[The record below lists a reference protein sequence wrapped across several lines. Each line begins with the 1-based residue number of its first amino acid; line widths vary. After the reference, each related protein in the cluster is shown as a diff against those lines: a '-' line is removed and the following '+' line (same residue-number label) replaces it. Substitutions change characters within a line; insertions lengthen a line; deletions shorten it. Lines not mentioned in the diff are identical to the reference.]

1 MTVTPAP
8 GPATGARPG
17 AHGGPTPGPE
27 TAYLAHAATTP
38 LSPAAR
44 DAFVDELTRTGNP
57 SSLHAAGR
65 AARRTVEEARES
77 VAAALG
83 ARPSEVVF
91 TAGGTE
97 ADNLAVKGL
106 FWGRRTTDPRRRRIV
121 VSAVEHHAVLDPA
134 FWMAEHA
141 GAEIV
146 LLPVDAEGRV
156 DLAAL
161 RTEITEH
168 ADEIA
173 LISVMWANNEVGTLQ
188 PVPEVVQLARP
199 HGIPVHSDAVQA
211 VGQVPV
217 DFAASGLDAMTV
229 SGHKLG
235 GPVGVGALV
244 ARRDA
249 PLTPVLHGGGQERGV
264 RSGTLDAPAIRAFGV
279 AVTEAV
285 AHRAERAAHLAA
297 LRDELVAGVRERVP
311 DADLSGPEP
320 GAHDDVVRLPGNAHF
335 TFPGAEGDS
344 LLYLLDSAGVQASTG
359 SACQAGVP
367 QPSHVLLAMGVP
379 EADARGALRFSLGV
393 TSTRDDVAR
402 LLDALPRAVERAR
415 AAGLA
420 SSPARTRVTSR
431 TGGAA

>member
-1 MTVTPAP
+1 MTHPSGPVPA
-8 GPATGARPG
+8 AA
-17 AHGGPTPGPE
+17 
-27 TAYLAHAATTP
+27 AYLDHAATTP
-38 LSPAAR
+38 LSAAAR
-44 DAFVDELTRTGNP
+44 EAFVDELSRTGNP

-77 VAAALG
+77 IAASLG
-83 ARPSEVVF
+83 ARPSEVVL

-97 ADNLAVKGL
+97 ADNLAIKGL

-146 LLPVDAEGRV
+146 LLPVDGDGRV
-156 DLAAL
+156 DVAAL
-161 RTEITEH
+161 RAEIAEH

-188 PVPEVVQLARP
+188 PVQEVVQLARP

-279 AVTEAV
+279 AVVEAV
-285 AHRAERAAHLAA
+285 ARREERAAHLTA
-297 LRDELVAGVRERVP
+297 LRDALVAGVRERVP
-311 DADLSGPEP
+311 DAVLSGPEP
-320 GAHDDVVRLPGNAHF
+320 GPGAHAARLPGNAHF

-379 EADARGALRFSLGV
+379 EQDARGALRFTLGA
-393 TSTRDDVAR
+393 TSTPADVAR
-402 LLDALPRAVERAR
+402 LLDVLPPTVERAR

-420 SSPARTRVTSR
+420 SGPTRTAVPSR
-431 TGGAA
+431 AGGAA

>member
-1 MTVTPAP
+1 M
-8 GPATGARPG
+8 
-17 AHGGPTPGPE
+17 
-27 TAYLAHAATTP
+27 TAYLDHAATTP

-297 LRDELVAGVRERVP
+297 LRDEL
-311 DADLSGPEP
+311 
-320 GAHDDVVRLPGNAHF
+320 
-335 TFPGAEGDS
+335 
-344 LLYLLDSAGVQASTG
+344 
-359 SACQAGVP
+359 
-367 QPSHVLLAMGVP
+367 
-379 EADARGALRFSLGV
+379 
-393 TSTRDDVAR
+393 
-402 LLDALPRAVERAR
+402 
-415 AAGLA
+415 
-420 SSPARTRVTSR
+420 
-431 TGGAA
+431 

>member
-1 MTVTPAP
+1 MTVTLAP

-17 AHGGPTPGPE
+17 AHGGPTPVPV
-27 TAYLAHAATTP
+27 TAYLDHAATTP

-106 FWGRRTTDPRRRRIV
+106 FWGRRTTDARRRRIV

-161 RTEITEH
+161 RTEIAEH

-285 AHRAERAAHLAA
+285 ARRAERAAHLAA
-297 LRDELVAGVRERVP
+297 LRDELVAGVRDRVP
-311 DADLSGPEP
+311 DAVLSGPEP
-320 GAHDDVVRLPGNAHF
+320 GAHDGVDRLPGNAHF